1 MKNVCGNLNSWKYMR
16 FLTGVRAEYL
26 DAGERR
32 DHPDPE
38 ADHIRDGGD
47 GDGDGGVPETL
58 GHPLGDWGLG
68 GGAPPGPQHH
78 EGVVNANAYETYG
91 FIRCILCRK
100 FKVTEPHL

>member
-47 GDGDGGVPETL
+47 GDGDGGVPEAL

-78 EGVVNANAYETYG
+78 KGVVNANAYETYG